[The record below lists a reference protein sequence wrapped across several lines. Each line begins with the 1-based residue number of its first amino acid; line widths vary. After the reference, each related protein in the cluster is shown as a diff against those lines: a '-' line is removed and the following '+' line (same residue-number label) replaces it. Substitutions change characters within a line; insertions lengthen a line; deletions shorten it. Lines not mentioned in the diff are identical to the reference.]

1 MTEGSKRKPNL
12 RSSIY
17 YSESDGRWH
26 GWVTM
31 GIKSN
36 GKPDRRHR
44 TGSTEP
50 EVTEKVRK
58 LEQERDAGR
67 PSKPGKPPNVAEW
80 MATYLDTICVNLVSS
95 GKMAPRTLDDYR
107 SKTRLWVVPLVGW
120 HRLDR
125 LLPEHLE
132 AMHSQMYEA
141 GLSPSTVLKVH
152 RILSRA
158 LKTAMRRGKVGRNVA
173 TLIDAPEAGDYEARP
188 FDAAEARRIIEAAS
202 GRRNSARWSV
212 ALALG
217 IRQGEAIG
225 LRWSY
230 VNLGTGEIK
239 PWFQLQKAAWR
250 HGCDDP
256 HKCGERWHRPHCPK
270 NCKQHRHEQA
280 CKDGCKKPGHSC
292 PKRPCPK
299 GCIGHA
305 HRCPK
310 REGGQPVFRIRKG
323 KKKVILQCPPELL
336 PVLRE
341 HHEQQQAEK
350 EHAGTSW
357 EEWDLVFCQRNGRP
371 LDRTEDWKAWK
382 ALLKRA
388 GVHDG
393 RLHDARHTAGSLLAA
408 QGVHIRVIQ
417 DILGHAR
424 VTTTERYTLVSSPQV
439 QDASQRIG
447 SALWGQSED

>member
-1 MTEGSKRKPNL
+1 MSGKRKPNG

-17 YSESDGRWH
+17 YSESDGKWH

-31 GIKSN
+31 GVKPDGS
-36 GKPDRRHR
+36 PDRRHR
-44 TGSTEP
+44 TGKDEA
-50 EVTEKVRK
+50 EVTAKVRK
-58 LEQERDAGR
+58 LERERDAGKTG
-67 PSKPGKPPNVAEW
+67 KPGRAPTMSEW
-80 MATYLDTICVNLVSS
+80 MTTYLDTVCELLVRS

-107 SKTRLWVVPLVGW
+107 SKTRLWIVPLLGR

-125 LLPEHLE
+125 LLAEHLE
-132 AMHSQMYEA
+132 EAYGQMYAA

-158 LKTAMRRGKVGRNVA
+158 LTIAVRREKVGRNVA
-173 TLIDAPEAGDYEARP
+173 TLIDAPMAADYEAQP
-188 FDAAEARRIIEAAS
+188 FNLEDARRILKAAE

-225 LRWSY
+225 LRWSH
-230 VNLGTGEIK
+230 VNLDTGEIR

-250 HGCDDP
+250 HGCTDP
-256 HKCGERWHRPHCPK
+256 HACGKRWHRSPCPK
-270 NCKQHRHEQA
+270 NCRTHRHESS
-280 CKDGCKKPGHSC
+280 CKKDCKNSEHRC
-292 PKRPCPK
+292 PKRPCPQ
-299 GCIGHA
+299 GCTGHA
-305 HRCPK
+305 HRCPQRK
-310 REGGQPVFRIRKG
+310 GGEPVFRPRKG
-323 KKKVILQCPPELL
+323 KRKVVLHCPPELL
-336 PVLRE
+336 PMLRE
-341 HHEQQQAEK
+341 HFQQQQVEK
-350 EHAGTSW
+350 ERAGAAW
-357 EEWDLVFCQRNGRP
+357 EDWGLVFCQRNGRP

-424 VTTTERYTLVSSPQV
+424 VTTTERYTLVASPQV
-439 QDASQRIG
+439 LDAGERIG
-447 SALWGQSED
+447 GVLWGPSER